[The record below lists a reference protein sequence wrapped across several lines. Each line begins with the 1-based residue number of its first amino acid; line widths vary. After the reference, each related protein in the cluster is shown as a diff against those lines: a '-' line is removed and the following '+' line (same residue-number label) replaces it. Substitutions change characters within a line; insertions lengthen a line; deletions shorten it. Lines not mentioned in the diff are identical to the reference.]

1 MQRYEYKAVPAPN
14 RPKKVKGV
22 KTTAGRFAAVLTDTI
37 NDLAKEGWEY
47 LRSDSMPVEEKPGLL
62 KSRVETYQTIL
73 VFRRALA
80 AEAAPVGAVAPATPA
95 DDTDPEVAAPPASVA
110 APSRAPVTQD
120 SANDPAPSKPKDPE
134 DEPRL
139 SKGWGEGKEDRHPK
153 DPPMRGKKDESPFA
167 EPTDK
172 DKEIDR

>member
-62 KSRVETYQTIL
+62 KSRIETYQTIL

-80 AEAAPVGAVAPATPA
+80 AETAPVAAVVPAAPK
-95 DDTDPEVAAPPASVA
+95 DDTDPEVAAPPAPVTPPAPVA
-110 APSRAPVTQD
+110 RNDADNRAP
-120 SANDPAPSKPKDPE
+120 AKPKDAE
-134 DEPRL
+134 GEPRL
-139 SKGWGEGKEDRHPK
+139 SKGWGEGKEDRRPK
-153 DPPMRGKKDESPFA
+153 DPPIRGKKDESPFA

>member
-73 VFRRALA
+73 VFRRALVTETAQVDPVVA
-80 AEAAPVGAVAPATPA
+80 AAPA
-95 DDTDPEVAAPPASVA
+95 DDTDPEVTAPPASVTPP
-110 APSRAPVTQD
+110 APVAQDNADDRAP
-120 SANDPAPSKPKDPE
+120 AKPKAQE

-139 SKGWGEGKEDRHPK
+139 SKGWGEGREDRHPK
-153 DPPMRGKKDESPFA
+153 DPPIRGKKDDSPFA
-167 EPTDK
+167 EPSDK
-172 DKEIDR
+172 DEEIDR